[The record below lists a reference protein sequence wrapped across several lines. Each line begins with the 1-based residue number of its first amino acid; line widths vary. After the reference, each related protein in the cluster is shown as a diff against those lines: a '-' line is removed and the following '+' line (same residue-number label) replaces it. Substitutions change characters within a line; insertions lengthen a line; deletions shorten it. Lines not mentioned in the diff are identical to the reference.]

1 MPIAI
6 MVHGG
11 AGPVAAD
18 DNPTEHARGCLEAA
32 RAGHEVLRQ
41 GGSALDAVEVAARVL
56 EDNPLF
62 NAGTGACLTADGE
75 VEADASLMDGST
87 LGAGAVTVVKGVKN
101 PIRLARL
108 VMEKTPHVLIA
119 GEGALRLAREHGV
132 ELVDPQ
138 SLVTP
143 RARAKLKAFLEKR
156 QATGGNTIGAV
167 ALDQGGHVAAAT
179 STGGTVGKRSGR
191 VGDTPL
197 VGCGTYADDLGG
209 AVSATG
215 QGEFIIKAVMAK
227 VACDFLRAG
236 RPAQEAADAALRELA
251 RVGGQGG
258 LILVDRYG
266 NLAFA
271 LNTDRMSRA
280 AIDRSGLES
289 SEFSTFG

>member
-11 AGPVAAD
+11 AGPVAPD
-18 DNPTEHARGCLEAA
+18 DDPAEHARGCLEAA
-32 RAGHEVLRQ
+32 RAGHQVLRQ

-62 NAGTGACLTADGE
+62 NAGTGACLTAEGE

-87 LGAGAVTVVKGVKN
+87 LAAGAVTVVKGVKN

-108 VMEKTPHVLIA
+108 VMEKTPHVLLA

-138 SLVTP
+138 SLITP
-143 RARAKLKAFLEKR
+143 RARAKLKAFLDKR

-167 ALDQGGHVAAAT
+167 ALDQRGHVAAAT

-197 VGCGTYADDLGG
+197 IGCGTYADDLGG

-215 QGEFIIKAVMAK
+215 QGEFIIKAVMSK
-227 VACDFLRAG
+227 CACDFLRAG
-236 RPAQEAADAALRELA
+236 RPAQEAANAALRELA
-251 RVGGQGG
+251 RAGGQGG

-266 NLAFA
+266 QLAFA
-271 LNTDRMSRA
+271 LNTERMSRA
-280 AIDRSGLES
+280 SIDGSGREI
-289 SEFSTFG
+289 SEFLSIA